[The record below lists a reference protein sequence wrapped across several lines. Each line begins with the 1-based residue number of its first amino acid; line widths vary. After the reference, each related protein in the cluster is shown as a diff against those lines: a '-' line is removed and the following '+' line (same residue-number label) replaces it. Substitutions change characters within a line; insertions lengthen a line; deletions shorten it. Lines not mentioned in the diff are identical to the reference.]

1 MYMNRFIFS
10 SLVTLGIACTTLQGN
25 GVAAEDTF
33 KVGVAPKVLNNV
45 RNLPQQPMV
54 RVLVLAQKP
63 SLQVEVKGS
72 HNVYDPYNGKKLDA
86 AFLTSSYTMTP
97 TSDGLM
103 WGQEFPG
110 VFQLLIVPDTKE
122 GIVLVDG
129 IQYAGAVAFYQVE
142 NRLAVVNW
150 VSLEDFTSALL
161 STTMIPKEREHKEA
175 LAAFAIAL
183 RSLAYEQLSH
193 STHQFWDVRGDECG
207 YRGRAIVRLDL
218 PFQEA
223 MRSTKNIILEP
234 KGNES
239 LSLQSVSQLLQ
250 TMPYSEA
257 VDLAEGGKDASSI
270 LEKYMPGRP
279 LRSVPQK

>member
-1 MYMNRFIFS
+1 MNRFIFS
-10 SLVTLGIACTTLQGN
+10 SLVALGIACTALQGK

-33 KVGVAPKVLNNV
+33 KVGVPPKVLTNV
-45 RNLPQQPMV
+45 RNLPQQPMM
-54 RVLVLAQKP
+54 RVLVLTQKP

-97 TSDGLM
+97 TSDGIE

-110 VFQLLIVPDTKE
+110 VFQLLIVPDMKD
-122 GIVLVDG
+122 GLVLVDG

-142 NRLAVVNW
+142 NRLSVVNW
-150 VSLEDFTSALL
+150 VSLEDFTSSLL
-161 STTMIPKEREHKEA
+161 STTMLPKEREHKEA

-183 RSLAYEQLSH
+183 RSLSYEQLMH

-207 YRGRAIVRLDL
+207 YRGRAIVRLDI

-234 KGNES
+234 KEGES
-239 LSLQSVSQLLQ
+239 LSSQSIAQLLQ
-250 TMPYSEA
+250 AMSYTQA
-257 VDLAEGGKDASSI
+257 VDLAEGGKAARAI
-270 LEKYMPGRP
+270 LEKFIPNRP
-279 LRSVPQK
+279 LRSVTQK